1 MPTTSTRL
9 ACIRCAKCA
18 NHLCPTGATVLKH
31 LVVICHPRRKS
42 FTQAIAQTYVQA
54 VEALG
59 NEVVV
64 RDLYRLHFDPVL
76 GEGELLDAKKRVTS
90 RAVRT
95 EQRHLSE
102 AGAIAFFYPLWWAF
116 MPAMMKGYIDRVLS
130 CGFAYD
136 IKIDEMIPRLT
147 GKKALIFTS
156 SGADMAYL
164 RQSKQWSS
172 MRLLEEEHILSLCGI
187 ELLEHLHFA
196 SVLPD
201 LPQRSIDK
209 HLSIAAKAA
218 QKHWGSTPAA
228 QG

>member
-1 MPTTSTRL
+1 M
-9 ACIRCAKCA
+9 
-18 NHLCPTGATVLKH
+18 KH

-42 FTQAIAQTYVQA
+42 FTQAIARSYIQA

-76 GEGELLDAKKRVTS
+76 GERELLDAKKRVTS
-90 RAVRT
+90 RAVRS

-102 AGAIAFFYPLWWAF
+102 AGGIAFFYPLWWAF

-136 IKIDEMIPRLT
+136 LKNDVMIPRLT

-164 RQSKQWSS
+164 QQSKQWSS
-172 MRLLEEEHILSLCGI
+172 MRLLEEENILALCGI
-187 ELLEHLHFA
+187 DLLEHVHFA
-196 SVLPD
+196 SILPD
-201 LPQRSIDK
+201 LSQRLIDK
-209 HLSIAAKAA
+209 HLVIAAKAA
-218 QKHWGSTPAA
+218 QKHWGNTPAA